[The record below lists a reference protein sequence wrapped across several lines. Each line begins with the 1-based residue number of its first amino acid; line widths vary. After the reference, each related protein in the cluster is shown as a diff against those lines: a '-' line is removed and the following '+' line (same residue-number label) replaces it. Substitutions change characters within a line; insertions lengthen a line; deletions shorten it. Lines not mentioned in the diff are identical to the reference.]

1 MELLTWLQTT
11 NAGEFL
17 LTMLVSMVPVIELR
31 GAIPIGV
38 ALGLH
43 PFWAML
49 ASIVGNMLPVPYI
62 ILFVRHVFTWL
73 KRHSPLLGRLVQKLE
88 DKAHNKSAV
97 VIKYRAI
104 GLCLLVAV
112 PFPGTGAWTG
122 SLVAALLDIPLREAV
137 PTILLGV
144 IIAGLIVTGV
154 TCGVITIF

>member
-1 MELLTWLQTT
+1 MLDWFSETALRQLLGTL
-11 NAGEFL
+11 
-17 LTMLVSMVPVIELR
+17 LVSVVPVVELR

-49 ASIVGNMLPVPYI
+49 ASIVGNMLPVPFI

>member
-1 MELLTWLQTT
+1 MLDWFSETALRQLLGTL
-11 NAGEFL
+11 
-17 LTMLVSMVPVIELR
+17 LVSVVPVIELR

-49 ASIVGNMLPVPYI
+49 ASIVGNMLPVPFI

-104 GLCLLVAV
+104 GLCVLVAV

>member
-1 MELLTWLQTT
+1 MLEWFSETALRQTLGT
-11 NAGEFL
+11 L
-17 LTMLVSMVPVIELR
+17 LVSVVPVIELR

-49 ASIVGNMLPVPYI
+49 ASIVGNMLPVPFI
-62 ILFVRHVFTWL
+62 ILFVHHVFTWL
-73 KRHSPLLGRLVQKLE
+73 KRHSSLLGRLVQKLE
-88 DKAHNKSAV
+88 DKAHNKSALV
-97 VIKYRAI
+97 VKYRAI

-144 IIAGLIVTGV
+144 VIAGLIVTGV

>member
-1 MELLTWLQTT
+1 MLDWFSETALRQLLGTL
-11 NAGEFL
+11 
-17 LTMLVSMVPVIELR
+17 LVSVVPVIELR

-49 ASIVGNMLPVPYI
+49 ASIVGNMLPVPFI

-73 KRHSPLLGRLVQKLE
+73 KRHSPLLGRMVQKLE

>member
-1 MELLTWLQTT
+1 MLDWFSETALSQLLGTL
-11 NAGEFL
+11 
-17 LTMLVSMVPVIELR
+17 LVSVVPVIELR

-49 ASIVGNMLPVPYI
+49 ASIVGNMLPVPFI

>member
-1 MELLTWLQTT
+1 MLDWFSETALRQLLGTL
-11 NAGEFL
+11 
-17 LTMLVSMVPVIELR
+17 LVSVVPVIELR

-49 ASIVGNMLPVPYI
+49 ASIVGNMLPVPFI

-112 PFPGTGAWTG
+112 PFPATGAWTG

>member
-1 MELLTWLQTT
+1 M
-11 NAGEFL
+11 
-17 LTMLVSMVPVIELR
+17 
-31 GAIPIGV
+31 
-38 ALGLH
+38 
-43 PFWAML
+43 
-49 ASIVGNMLPVPYI
+49 
-62 ILFVRHVFTWL
+62 

>member
-1 MELLTWLQTT
+1 MLEWFSETALRQTLGT
-11 NAGEFL
+11 L
-17 LTMLVSMVPVIELR
+17 LVSVVPVIELR

-49 ASIVGNMLPVPYI
+49 ASIVGNMLPVPFI
-62 ILFVRHVFTWL
+62 ILFVRHIFTWL

-88 DKAHNKSAV
+88 DKAHNKSAL

>member
-1 MELLTWLQTT
+1 MLDWFSETALRQLLGTL
-11 NAGEFL
+11 
-17 LTMLVSMVPVIELR
+17 LVSVVPVIELR

-49 ASIVGNMLPVPYI
+49 ASIVGNMLPVPFI

-73 KRHSPLLGRLVQKLE
+73 KRHSTFLWRLVQKLE

>member
-1 MELLTWLQTT
+1 MLDWFSETALRQLLGTL
-11 NAGEFL
+11 
-17 LTMLVSMVPVIELR
+17 LVSVVPVIELR

-49 ASIVGNMLPVPYI
+49 ASIVGNMLPVPFI

-144 IIAGLIVTGV
+144 IMAGLIVTGV

>member
-1 MELLTWLQTT
+1 MLDWFSETALRQLLGTL
-11 NAGEFL
+11 
-17 LTMLVSMVPVIELR
+17 LVSVVPVIELR

-49 ASIVGNMLPVPYI
+49 ASIVGNMLPVPFI

-122 SLVAALLDIPLREAV
+122 ALVASLLDIRMRHALPAIFLG
-137 PTILLGV
+137 LLMAAAITTTV
-144 IIAGLIVTGV
+144 TLGL
-154 TCGVITIF
+154 FSLF

>member
-1 MELLTWLQTT
+1 MLDWFSETALRQLLGTL
-11 NAGEFL
+11 
-17 LTMLVSMVPVIELR
+17 LVSVVPVIELR

-49 ASIVGNMLPVPYI
+49 ASIVGNMLPVPFI

-154 TCGVITIF
+154 TCGVITMF

>member
-1 MELLTWLQTT
+1 MLDWFSETALRQLLGTL
-11 NAGEFL
+11 
-17 LTMLVSMVPVIELR
+17 LVSVVPVIELR

-49 ASIVGNMLPVPYI
+49 ASIVGNMLPVPFI

-73 KRHSPLLGRLVQKLE
+73 KRHSPFLGRLVQKLE

>member
-1 MELLTWLQTT
+1 MLDWFSETALRQLLGTL
-11 NAGEFL
+11 
-17 LTMLVSMVPVIELR
+17 LVSVVPVIELR

-49 ASIVGNMLPVPYI
+49 ASIVGNMLPVPFI

-122 SLVAALLDIPLREAV
+122 ALVASLLEGRTLSEAEINRLRRMVEE
-137 PTILLGV
+137 LS
-144 IIAGLIVTGV
+144 
-154 TCGVITIF
+154 

>member
-1 MELLTWLQTT
+1 MLDWFSETALRQLLGTL
-11 NAGEFL
+11 
-17 LTMLVSMVPVIELR
+17 LVSVVPVIELR

-49 ASIVGNMLPVPYI
+49 ASIVGNMLPVPFI

-73 KRHSPLLGRLVQKLE
+73 KRHSPFLGRLVQKLE

-122 SLVAALLDIPLREAV
+122 ALVASLLDIRLRHAF
-137 PTILLGV
+137 PAILLGL
-144 IIAGLIVTGV
+144 IIAGAITTAVTMGV
-154 TCGVITIF
+154 VHLF

>member
-1 MELLTWLQTT
+1 MLDWFSETALRQLLGTL
-11 NAGEFL
+11 
-17 LTMLVSMVPVIELR
+17 LVSVVPVIELR

-49 ASIVGNMLPVPYI
+49 ASIVGNMLPVPFI

-137 PTILLGV
+137 PDCHWCYLWRDYHF
-144 IIAGLIVTGV
+144 LIYLN
-154 TCGVITIF
+154 IT

>member
-1 MELLTWLQTT
+1 MLDWFSETALRQLLGTV
-11 NAGEFL
+11 
-17 LTMLVSMVPVIELR
+17 LVSVVPVIELR

-49 ASIVGNMLPVPYI
+49 ASIVGNMLPVPFI

>member
-1 MELLTWLQTT
+1 MLDWFSETALRQLLGTL
-11 NAGEFL
+11 
-17 LTMLVSMVPVIELR
+17 LVSVVPVIELR

-49 ASIVGNMLPVPYI
+49 ASIVGNMLPVPFI

>member
-1 MELLTWLQTT
+1 MLDWFSETALRQLLGTL
-11 NAGEFL
+11 
-17 LTMLVSMVPVIELR
+17 LVSVVPVIELR

-49 ASIVGNMLPVPYI
+49 ASIVGNMLPVPFI

-122 SLVAALLDIPLREAV
+122 SQVAALLDIPLREAV

>member
-1 MELLTWLQTT
+1 
-11 NAGEFL
+11 
-17 LTMLVSMVPVIELR
+17 MLDWFYENTLGQILATLAVSVVPVIELR

-49 ASIVGNMLPVPYI
+49 ASIIGNMLPVPFI

-73 KRHSPLLGRLVQKLE
+73 KSHSVMAGRLVRWFE
-88 DKAHNKSAV
+88 NKAHNKSAW
-97 VIKYRAI
+97 VIKYRTV

-122 SLVAALLDIPLREAV
+122 SLVAALLDIPLREAI
-137 PTILLGV
+137 PTIFLGV
-144 IIAGLIVTGV
+144 VIAGLIVTGI

>member
-1 MELLTWLQTT
+1 MLDWFSETALRQLLGTL
-11 NAGEFL
+11 
-17 LTMLVSMVPVIELR
+17 LVSVVPVIELR

-49 ASIVGNMLPVPYI
+49 ASIVGNMLPVPFI

-122 SLVAALLDIPLREAV
+122 SLAAALLDIPLREAV

>member
-1 MELLTWLQTT
+1 MLDWFSETALRQLLGTL
-11 NAGEFL
+11 
-17 LTMLVSMVPVIELR
+17 LVSVVPVIELR

-49 ASIVGNMLPVPYI
+49 ASIVGNMLPVPFI

-73 KRHSPLLGRLVQKLE
+73 KRHSPLLGRLVQNLE

>member
-1 MELLTWLQTT
+1 M
-11 NAGEFL
+11 
-17 LTMLVSMVPVIELR
+17 
-31 GAIPIGV
+31 

-49 ASIVGNMLPVPYI
+49 ASIVGNMLPVPFI

>member
-1 MELLTWLQTT
+1 MLDWFSETALRQLLGTL
-11 NAGEFL
+11 
-17 LTMLVSMVPVIELR
+17 LVSVVPVIELR

-49 ASIVGNMLPVPYI
+49 ASIVGNMLPVPFI

-88 DKAHNKSAV
+88 DKAHSKSAV

>member
-1 MELLTWLQTT
+1 MLDWFSETALRQLLGTL
-11 NAGEFL
+11 
-17 LTMLVSMVPVIELR
+17 LVSVVPVIELR

-49 ASIVGNMLPVPYI
+49 ASIVGNMLPVPFI

-97 VIKYRAI
+97 VIKYRTI

>member
-1 MELLTWLQTT
+1 
-11 NAGEFL
+11 
-17 LTMLVSMVPVIELR
+17 MLDWFYENTLGQIIATLAVSVVPVIELR

-43 PFWAML
+43 PLWATL
-49 ASIVGNMLPVPYI
+49 ASIIGNMLPVPFI

-73 KRHSPLLGRLVQKLE
+73 KRHSATAGKLVQWLE

-104 GLCLLVAV
+104 GLCLLVAI

-122 SLVAALLDIPLREAV
+122 SLVAALLDIPLREAI

-144 IIAGLIVTGV
+144 IIAGLIVCGV